1 MQIYLFACLC
11 NICCQLFIID
21 IIMYSSALVL
31 ILVAQLIYTNCFSRN
46 RRECLEC
53 ISASNAETGG
63 LVFILGQELCK
74 DAENV
79 LHLLCLT
86 C

>member
-1 MQIYLFACLC
+1 
-11 NICCQLFIID
+11 
-21 IIMYSSALVL
+21 MYSSALVL